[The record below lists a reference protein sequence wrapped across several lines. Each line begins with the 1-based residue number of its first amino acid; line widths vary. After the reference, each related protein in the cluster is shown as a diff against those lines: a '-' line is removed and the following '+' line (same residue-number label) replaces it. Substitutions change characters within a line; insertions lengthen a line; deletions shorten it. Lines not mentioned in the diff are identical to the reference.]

1 MLNDGGQ
8 AFPVAESDPVL
19 GSRVTPGMSL
29 RDYLAA
35 HCPVTMA
42 EYVVEFGFQTIKD
55 LHTADNASIYWN
67 SFLMMFTR
75 MRYEYADA
83 LIEERKQA
91 DAE

>member
-1 MLNDGGQ
+1 
-8 AFPVAESDPVL
+8 
-19 GSRVTPGMSL
+19 
-29 RDYLAA
+29 
-35 HCPVTMA
+35 MA

-83 LIEERKQA
+83 MIEERKQA

>member
-8 AFPVAESDPVL
+8 AFPSGNPTHGGE
-19 GSRVTPGMSL
+19 TGMSL

-83 LIEERKQA
+83 MIEERKQA